1 MKVKCIDNQ
10 NVEDFLTKEKVYEV
24 IEHDHRENYFT
35 VVDDVSRVAEYAKF
49 HFEVVPSIEDVIKDK
64 EWEKRANAYQKIIDY
79 KNQNEEKRTMNG
91 LEAIELMKQGKMVC
105 SNDYF
110 PRFIDQTNGKMMVL
124 GHDGEIVPSPNFDI
138 NYEGYREYIEPK
150 PLIGWER
157 NVGSDI
163 YAISPGSEV
172 EDVPDTG
179 SNYDNRVYEVANYF
193 STKEK
198 AEEISFKQTLFR
210 KLQRFSDENGGNEI
224 DWSNDDQIKY
234 CIVYDSKKKRV
245 ITKIAT
251 GEQFGQVYF
260 QSFKV
265 SQEAI
270 ELFRDDLIKYFTH
283 DWSGKNE

>member
-10 NVEDFLTKEKVYEV
+10 NVENFLTKEKVYEV

-49 HFEVVPSIEDVIKDK
+49 HFKVVPSFDDVIKDK
-64 EWEKRANAYQKIIDY
+64 EKEKRANAYQKIIDY

-91 LEAIELMKQGKMVC
+91 LEAIELMKQGKMVS
-105 SNDYF
+105 SNDHF

-150 PLIGWER
+150 PLTGWER
-157 NVGSDI
+157 VNEGEEV
-163 YAISPGSEV
+163 YFIS
-172 EDVPDTG
+172 
-179 SNYDNRVYEVANYF
+179 VYEGVEKETDYCDEIDDDCYEIANYF

-198 AEEISFKQTLFR
+198 AEEINFKQTLFR

-224 DWSNDDQIKY
+224 DWKDHF
-234 CIVYDSKKKRV
+234 SKKLY
-245 ITKIAT
+245 IAYQG
-251 GEQFGQVYF
+251 GELFVDWMSEAKYFGQVYF
-260 QSFKV
+260 ISREVAQ
-265 SQEAI
+265 QAI
-270 ELFRDDLIKYFTH
+270 ELFHDELIKYFTH
-283 DWSGKNE
+283 DWRVVE